1 MRRALAA
8 LVLAVALPM
17 PGLADL
23 VVQPGETLS
32 EIAERNG
39 VGLQQL
45 MRLNGIQN
53 PKLVQAG
60 QRLVL
65 PGAAKGGDAKG
76 GTVVVQ
82 PGETLSEIAERN
94 GIGLQQLMRLNG
106 IQNPAMVEAGRR
118 LVVSGGSTAAGSGVR
133 NSRSFSYTV
142 KEGETLSEL
151 AERYDTTVQ
160 LLLQRNRIGSPSELQ
175 AGSQL
180 LIPGNRPTTSSGT
193 SSSGMAS
200 RAATSKPA
208 GLAYSSKDKE
218 HVVQAGE
225 SLSQIAEGY
234 KLPLDRL
241 VVINNISNPDLVISG
256 TRLKLTAPPPLNPA
270 RPTPPAKST
279 SVASQASQK
288 PASPKPAP
296 AKPPGAKPSAK
307 APTPATKAQSF
318 PAAPTSKPQLTPQ
331 VLAAKPAAAQA
342 NPSNALTPSRAQAQT
357 VPVQN
362 SPVQTGRS
370 ASPAAISAASSV
382 AIAAAAKPAANAAT
396 TTATAAP
403 TAAATSTAAATK
415 STTALTTTATATAA
429 APTANASAMAGVRV
443 ARGSSAPGNSAIG
456 NSAAGTAIAG
466 TAAGVTPTT
475 GGAVATRALGGS
487 KPQPSPITTKPV
499 GPDWRTYGPMS
510 VDWANWQSM
519 GGSYVTPSLNGE
531 GQPLYT
537 AINCGAR
544 KLNATSQSGQW
555 KTWESPR
562 NDAEQQLVNDLCK
575 AKGG

>member
-8 LVLAVALPM
+8 LVLAVALPL

-45 MRLNGIQN
+45 MRVNGIQN

-65 PGAAKGGDAKG
+65 PGSAKGGDAKG
-76 GTVVVQ
+76 STVVVQ

-94 GIGLQQLMRLNG
+94 GMGLQQLMRLNG
-106 IQNPAMVEAGRR
+106 IQNPSMVEAGRR
-118 LVVSGGSTAAGSGVR
+118 LVVAGGSTAAGSGIR

-180 LIPGNRPTTSSGT
+180 LIPGNRPTTSSG
-193 SSSGMAS
+193 
-200 RAATSKPA
+200 TSKPA

-270 RPTPPAKST
+270 KPTKPAKST

-296 AKPPGAKPSAK
+296 TKPAGAKPSAK
-307 APTPATKAQSF
+307 APTPANTAQSF
-318 PAAPTSKPQLTPQ
+318 PAAPTSKPQVAPQ
-331 VLAAKPAAAQA
+331 VVAAKPAAAQA

-357 VPVQN
+357 GPVQN
-362 SPVQTGRS
+362 SPAQTGRS
-370 ASPAAISAASSV
+370 ASSAASSV

-415 STTALTTTATATAA
+415 STTALTSTATATATAA
-429 APTANASAMAGVRV
+429 APTTNASAMAGVRV
-443 ARGSSAPGNSAIG
+443 ARGSSAPGSSAIG
-456 NSAAGTAIAG
+456 NGAAGTAVASKAAGGTATAG
-466 TAAGVTPTT
+466 TSTGVTPTT

-487 KPQPSPITTKPV
+487 KPQPSPLTTKSV
-499 GPDWRTYGPMS
+499 GADWRTYGAMS

>member
-8 LVLAVALPM
+8 LVLAVALPL

-65 PGAAKGGDAKG
+65 PGAANTAATRSRGSRSNGGSAGNGGAGNG

-118 LVVSGGSTAAGSGVR
+118 LVISGGSTAVGSGVR

-180 LIPGNRPTTSSGT
+180 LIPGNRPTTSSGP
-193 SSSGMAS
+193 SSSGTAS

-208 GLAYSSKDKE
+208 APAYNSKDRE

-225 SLSQIAEGY
+225 SLSQIAEVY

-241 VVINNISNPDLVISG
+241 VVINNISNPDLMISG
-256 TRLKLTAPPPLNPA
+256 TRLKLTAPPPVN
-270 RPTPPAKST
+270 PAKST
-279 SVASQASQK
+279 GVASQ
-288 PASPKPAP
+288 ASPKPAP
-296 AKPPGAKPSAK
+296 AKPAGAKPSAK
-307 APTPATKAQSF
+307 ATTPAATAQSF
-318 PAAPTSKPQLTPQ
+318 PAAPTSKPRVAPQ
-331 VLAAKPAAAQA
+331 VVAAKPAAVQV
-342 NPSNALTPSRAQAQT
+342 NPSKPLTPSRAPGQTGPAQSGRS
-357 VPVQN
+357 PS
-362 SPVQTGRS
+362 SPVAS
-370 ASPAAISAASSV
+370 APTSARTAARTAAM
-382 AIAAAAKPAANAAT
+382 AAAAKPAANAAT
-396 TTATAAP
+396 TAATATQ
-403 TAAATSTAAATK
+403 TAAATSTAAAP
-415 STTALTTTATATAA
+415 TTN
-429 APTANASAMAGVRV
+429 APAMAGVRV
-443 ARGSSAPGNSAIG
+443 ARGSSAPGSAAIG
-456 NSAAGTAIAG
+456 NRAAG
-466 TAAGVTPTT
+466 TAAGGTAPGLTPATS
-475 GGAVATRALGGS
+475 GAVATRALGGS
-487 KPQPSPITTKPV
+487 KSQPSPMTPKSV
-499 GPDWRTYGPMS
+499 GPDWRTYGPIS

-544 KLNATSQSGQW
+544 KLNATSQGGQW
-555 KTWESPR
+555 KTWDSPR
-562 NDAEQQLVNDLCK
+562 NDAEQQLVDDLCK
-575 AKGG
+575 AKGS

>member
-8 LVLAVALPM
+8 LVLAVALPL

-296 AKPPGAKPSAK
+296 TKPAGAKPSAK
-307 APTPATKAQSF
+307 APTPASKAQSF

-362 SPVQTGRS
+362 SPAQTGRS
-370 ASPAAISAASSV
+370 ASPAASSAASSL

-396 TTATAAP
+396 TTATATP
-403 TAAATSTAAATK
+403 TSAATSAATATK
-415 STTALTTTATATAA
+415 STTALTTTATATATA
-429 APTANASAMAGVRV
+429 AVPTTNAPAMAGVRV
-443 ARGSSAPGNSAIG
+443 ARGSSAPGSSAIG
-456 NSAAGTAIAG
+456 NSAAGTA
-466 TAAGVTPTT
+466 AGVTPIT
-475 GGAVATRALGGS
+475 GGAVATRALGGTKS
-487 KPQPSPITTKPV
+487 QPSPITTKSV
-499 GPDWRTYGPMS
+499 NPDWRTYGPMS

>member
-8 LVLAVALPM
+8 LVLAVALPL

-133 NSRSFSYTV
+133 NGRSFSYTV

-180 LIPGNRPTTSSGT
+180 LIPGNRPTTSSG
-193 SSSGMAS
+193 
-200 RAATSKPA
+200 TSKPA

-296 AKPPGAKPSAK
+296 TKPAGAKPSAK
-307 APTPATKAQSF
+307 APTPASKAQSF

-362 SPVQTGRS
+362 SPAQTGRS
-370 ASPAAISAASSV
+370 ASPAASSAASSL

-396 TTATAAP
+396 TTATATP
-403 TAAATSTAAATK
+403 TSAATSAATATK
-415 STTALTTTATATAA
+415 STTALTTTATATATA
-429 APTANASAMAGVRV
+429 AVPTTNAPAMAGVRV
-443 ARGSSAPGNSAIG
+443 ARGSSAPGSSAIG
-456 NSAAGTAIAG
+456 NSAAGTA
-466 TAAGVTPTT
+466 AGVTPIT
-475 GGAVATRALGGS
+475 GGAVATRALGGTKS
-487 KPQPSPITTKPV
+487 QPSPITTKSV
-499 GPDWRTYGPMS
+499 NPDWRTYGPMS

>member
-8 LVLAVALPM
+8 LVLAVALPL

-76 GTVVVQ
+76 STVVVQ

-193 SSSGMAS
+193 S
-200 RAATSKPA
+200 KPA

-307 APTPATKAQSF
+307 APTPANTAQSF
-318 PAAPTSKPQLTPQ
+318 PAAPTSKPQAAPQ
-331 VLAAKPAAAQA
+331 VVAAKPAAAQA

-415 STTALTTTATATAA
+415 STTALTTTATATATA
-429 APTANASAMAGVRV
+429 ATPTANAPAMAGVRV

>member
-8 LVLAVALPM
+8 LVLAVALPL

-39 VGLQQL
+39 VELQQL

-65 PGAAKGGDAKG
+65 PGAAKGGAAKG

-193 SSSGMAS
+193 SSSGSAS

-270 RPTPPAKST
+270 RPTTPAKST
-279 SVASQASQK
+279 SVASQAS
-288 PASPKPAP
+288 PKPAP
-296 AKPPGAKPSAK
+296 TKPAGAKPSAK
-307 APTPATKAQSF
+307 ATTPTTTAQSF
-318 PAAPTSKPQLTPQ
+318 PAAPTSKPRVAPQ
-331 VLAAKPAAAQA
+331 VVAAKPAAAQA

-357 VPVQN
+357 GPVQN
-362 SPVQTGRS
+362 SPAHTGRS
-370 ASPAAISAASSV
+370 AS
-382 AIAAAAKPAANAAT
+382 AAAAKPAANAAT
-396 TTATAAP
+396 TTATATP
-403 TAAATSTAAATK
+403 TAPATK
-415 STTALTTTATATAA
+415 SNSGITTTATATSIAA
-429 APTANASAMAGVRV
+429 APTTNAPAMAGVRV
-443 ARGSSAPGNSAIG
+443 ARGSSAPGSSALANSAG
-456 NSAAGTAIAG
+456 GTVTGGTA
-466 TAAGVTPTT
+466 TGVTPTT
-475 GGAVATRALGGS
+475 GGAVATRALGVRKS
-487 KPQPSPITTKPV
+487 QPSPITTKPV

>member
-8 LVLAVALPM
+8 LVLAVALPL

-193 SSSGMAS
+193 S
-200 RAATSKPA
+200 KPA

-296 AKPPGAKPSAK
+296 TKPAGAKPSAK

-331 VLAAKPAAAQA
+331 VVVAKPAAAQA

-362 SPVQTGRS
+362 SPAQTGRS
-370 ASPAAISAASSV
+370 ASPAASSL

-396 TTATAAP
+396 TTATATP
-403 TAAATSTAAATK
+403 TAAATSTATATK
-415 STTALTTTATATAA
+415 STTALTTTATATATAA
-429 APTANASAMAGVRV
+429 APTTNASAMAGLRV

-456 NSAAGTAIAG
+456 NSAAGTAVASKAAGGTAAAG

-475 GGAVATRALGGS
+475 GGAVATRALGGTKS
-487 KPQPSPITTKPV
+487 QPSPITTKPV
-499 GPDWRTYGPMS
+499 NPDWRTYGPMS

>member
-65 PGAAKGGDAKG
+65 PGAGKGGDAKG

-193 SSSGMAS
+193 S
-200 RAATSKPA
+200 KPA

-270 RPTPPAKST
+270 RPTKPAKST

-296 AKPPGAKPSAK
+296 TKPAGAKPSAK

-370 ASPAAISAASSV
+370 ASPAASSAASSV

-415 STTALTTTATATAA
+415 STTALTTTALTTTATATAA

>member
-8 LVLAVALPM
+8 LVLAVALPL

-296 AKPPGAKPSAK
+296 TKPAGAKPSAK
-307 APTPATKAQSF
+307 APTPASKAQSF

-362 SPVQTGRS
+362 SPAQTGRS
-370 ASPAAISAASSV
+370 ASPAASSAASSL

-396 TTATAAP
+396 TTATATP
-403 TAAATSTAAATK
+403 TSAATSAATATK
-415 STTALTTTATATAA
+415 STTALTTTATATATA
-429 APTANASAMAGVRV
+429 AVPTTNAPAMAGVRV
-443 ARGSSAPGNSAIG
+443 ARGSSAPGSSAIG
-456 NSAAGTAIAG
+456 NSAAGTA
-466 TAAGVTPTT
+466 AGVTTTT
-475 GGAVATRALGGS
+475 GGAVATRALGGTKS
-487 KPQPSPITTKPV
+487 QPSPITTKSV
-499 GPDWRTYGPMS
+499 NPDWRTYGPMS

>member
-8 LVLAVALPM
+8 LVLAVALPL

-193 SSSGMAS
+193 S
-200 RAATSKPA
+200 KPA

-241 VVINNISNPDLVISG
+241 VVINNISDPDLVISG

-270 RPTPPAKST
+270 RPTTPAKST

-296 AKPPGAKPSAK
+296 PKPAPTKPAGGKPSAK
-307 APTPATKAQSF
+307 ATTPATTAQSF

-331 VLAAKPAAAQA
+331 VVAAKPAAAQA

-357 VPVQN
+357 SPVQN
-362 SPVQTGRS
+362 SPAQTGRS
-370 ASPAAISAASSV
+370 ASPAASSL

-396 TTATAAP
+396 TTATATP
-403 TAAATSTAAATK
+403 TAAATSTATATK
-415 STTALTTTATATAA
+415 STTALTTTANATATATAA
-429 APTANASAMAGVRV
+429 APTTNASAMAGLRV
-443 ARGSSAPGNSAIG
+443 ARGSSAPGSSAIG
-456 NSAAGTAIAG
+456 NSAAG

-475 GGAVATRALGGS
+475 GGAVATRALGGTKS
-487 KPQPSPITTKPV
+487 QPSPITTKSV
-499 GPDWRTYGPMS
+499 NPDWRTYGPMS

-575 AKGG
+575 VKGG

>member
-8 LVLAVALPM
+8 LVLAVALPL

-65 PGAAKGGDAKG
+65 PGAGKGGDAKG

-193 SSSGMAS
+193 S
-200 RAATSKPA
+200 KPA

-270 RPTPPAKST
+270 RPTKPAKST

-296 AKPPGAKPSAK
+296 TKPAGAKPSAK

-370 ASPAAISAASSV
+370 ASPAASSAASSV

-415 STTALTTTATATAA
+415 STTALTTTALTTTATATAA

>member
-65 PGAAKGGDAKG
+65 PGAGKGGDAKG

-193 SSSGMAS
+193 S
-200 RAATSKPA
+200 KPA

-270 RPTPPAKST
+270 RPTKPAKST

-296 AKPPGAKPSAK
+296 TKPAGAKPSAK

-370 ASPAAISAASSV
+370 ASPAASSDASSV

-415 STTALTTTATATAA
+415 NTTALTTTALTTTATAA

>member
-8 LVLAVALPM
+8 LVLAVALPL

-296 AKPPGAKPSAK
+296 TKPAGAKPSAK
-307 APTPATKAQSF
+307 APTPASKAQSF

-357 VPVQN
+357 SPVQN
-362 SPVQTGRS
+362 SPAQTGRS
-370 ASPAAISAASSV
+370 ASPAASSAASSL

-396 TTATAAP
+396 TTATATP
-403 TAAATSTAAATK
+403 TSAATSAATATK
-415 STTALTTTATATAA
+415 STTALTTTATATATA
-429 APTANASAMAGVRV
+429 AVPTTNAPAMAGVRV
-443 ARGSSAPGNSAIG
+443 ARGSSAPGSSAIG
-456 NSAAGTAIAG
+456 NSAAGTA
-466 TAAGVTPTT
+466 AGVTTTT
-475 GGAVATRALGGS
+475 GGAVATRALGGTKS
-487 KPQPSPITTKPV
+487 QPSPITTKSV
-499 GPDWRTYGPMS
+499 NPDWRTYGPMS